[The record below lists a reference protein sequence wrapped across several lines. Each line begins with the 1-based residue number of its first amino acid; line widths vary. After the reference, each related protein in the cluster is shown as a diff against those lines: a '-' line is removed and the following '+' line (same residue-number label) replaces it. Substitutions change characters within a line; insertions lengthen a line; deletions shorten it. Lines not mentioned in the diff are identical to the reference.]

1 MKIHLT
7 GGIVVERNV
16 PAKPVAEAQ
25 PAPAK
30 RGRKPKAE
38 KVEEPK
44 VEDSEPQSED

>member
-7 GGIVVERNV
+7 GGIVVERNE
-16 PAKPVAEAQ
+16 PAKPVVEAK

-30 RGRKPKAE
+30 RGRKPKTE

-44 VEDSEPQSED
+44 AENPEPQSED

>member
-7 GGIVVERNV
+7 GGIVVERNE
-16 PAKPVAEAQ
+16 PAKPVVEAK

-30 RGRKPKAE
+30 RGRKPKTE

-44 VEDSEPQSED
+44 AVNPEPQSED